1 MLKNIHV
8 HTWGALNFLDIEND
22 CSLLLASDV
31 FIQDKIFGGFGKM
44 TNSLFLLFASRKL
57 TPF

>member
-1 MLKNIHV
+1 MYT
-8 HTWGALNFLDIEND
+8 TWGALNFLDIEND